1 MGFYLFYLFIGDACL
16 KPGKIYK
23 KDKPHPQAN
32 KAKWK
37 IIKKGENLVTE
48 KWKSNSFSYLI
59 WFAFTARDENS
70 FRIWFDACGANF
82 AIWSAIFF
90 FYQFQSPALHWFI
103 FVWPTAVF
111 EYLPRLGKSSIK

>member
-90 FYQFQSPALHWFI
+90 FFFTNSNLLLCIDLSLFGLLQFSNI
-103 FVWPTAVF
+103 
-111 EYLPRLGKSSIK
+111 YLA